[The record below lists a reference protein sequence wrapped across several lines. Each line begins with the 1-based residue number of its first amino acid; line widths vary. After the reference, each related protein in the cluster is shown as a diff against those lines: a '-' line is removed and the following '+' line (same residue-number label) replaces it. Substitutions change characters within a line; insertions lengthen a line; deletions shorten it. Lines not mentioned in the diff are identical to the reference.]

1 MKNYKK
7 LIKQVK
13 LASSMLMLL
22 LVGYS
27 CDDITEENPI
37 SEIGVSQFWLNN
49 DDANA
54 GVVAIYDALQG
65 TYRSS
70 HLQWGEFRADNFQ
83 AFSTSTSLT
92 NASYPLN
99 DVFGGDRSLRWNDLY
114 GAIYRAN
121 SAIENIPNISGA
133 NPNLLA
139 EALAIRA
146 KLYFDAV
153 RVWGDVPFITET
165 AIDITDAARPAT
177 NPMTIMDELIIPDM
191 IKAEGLFTVL
201 SREFRFSLASVY
213 CLQAEVYMWRKEFDK
228 AKIALDKLVNLGE
241 HSLVTT
247 TEAYFNL
254 FANDQGRLGKIQ
266 KGTELIMSIRY
277 DLIDTD
283 RSGIF
288 NFFHGGI
295 QEFAISEDADLKWRE
310 KFPIDSL
317 GWVNKYPNTPPVATR
332 TLNLVDAN
340 GAIRD
345 SIIPVYGDWRYY
357 MIREGGVD
365 LGPRPG
371 RAMFTKWGKDISYDR
386 SQDDTDV
393 NLYRYADM
401 LLMLAEAENQL
412 DNAISIARSLE
423 IVNQLRTA
431 RKLPPVNIFEFGG
444 TKELRES
451 FLLDER
457 RFELFGEGKRW
468 WDLRRTDKAIEI
480 LNPILLLKVGGVQI
494 TQNRLLFPIFN
505 DHLIENP
512 LLKQNL
518 GYE

>member
-1 MKNYKK
+1 MKNYNK

-13 LASSMLMLL
+13 LTSSMLILL

-27 CDDITEENPI
+27 CDNITEENPI
-37 SEIGVSQFWLNN
+37 SEIGTSQFWLNN
-49 DDANA
+49 SDANT
-54 GVVAIYDALQG
+54 GVVAIYDALQP

-70 HLQWGEFRADNFQ
+70 HLQWGEFRSDNFQ
-83 AFSTSTSLT
+83 AYSNSTSIN

-99 DVFGGDRSLRWNDLY
+99 NIFAGDGSMRWNDIY

-139 EALAIRA
+139 EALTIRA

-153 RVWGDVPFITET
+153 RVWGAVPFITET
-165 AIDITDAARPAT
+165 VINIEDAARPAT
-177 NPMTIMDELIIPDM
+177 DPMTIMNELIIPDM

-201 SREFRFSLASVY
+201 SREFRFSLSSLY
-213 CLQAEVYMWRKEFDK
+213 CLQAEVYMWREEFDK
-228 AKIALDKLVNLGE
+228 AKIVLDKLVNLGE
-241 HSLVTT
+241 YSLVTT
-247 TEAYFNL
+247 TEGYFNL
-254 FANDQGRLGKIQ
+254 FANDQGGLGKIQ
-266 KGTELIMSIRY
+266 IGPELIMSIRF
-277 DLIDTD
+277 DLIDAD

-288 NFFHGGI
+288 NFFNGGI
-295 QEFAISEDADLKWRE
+295 QQFAISEDADLKWRE
-310 KFPIDSL
+310 KFPTDSL
-317 GWVNKYPNTPPVATR
+317 EWVNKYPNTAPVATR
-332 TLNLVDAN
+332 TLNLVDDN

-345 SIIPVYGDWRYY
+345 SIIPVYGDWRYF
-357 MIREGGVD
+357 MVREGGVE
-365 LGPRPG
+365 LGPSDG
-371 RAMFTKWGKDISYDR
+371 RAMFTKWGKGISYDR
-386 SQDDTDV
+386 SQDDTDI

-423 IVNQLRTA
+423 IVNELRTA
-431 RKLPPVNIFEFGG
+431 RMLPPVNIFEFGG
-444 TKELRES
+444 TKELREH

-480 LNPILLLKVGGVQI
+480 LNPILLLKDGGVQI
-494 TQNRLLFPIFN
+494 TQDRLLFPIFN

-518 GYE
+518 GY

>member
-1 MKNYKK
+1 MKNYNK

-13 LASSMLMLL
+13 LTSSMLILL

-27 CDDITEENPI
+27 CDYVTEENPI
-37 SEIGVSQFWLNN
+37 SEIGTSQFWLNN
-49 DDANA
+49 SDANT
-54 GVVAIYDALQG
+54 GVVAIYDALQPA
-65 TYRSS
+65 YRSS
-70 HLQWGEFRADNFQ
+70 HLQWGEFRGDNFQ
-83 AFSTSTSLT
+83 AYSTSTSLT

-99 DVFGGDRSLRWNDLY
+99 DVFAGDGSLRWNDLY
-114 GAIYRAN
+114 NAIYRAN

-139 EALAIRA
+139 EALTIRA

-153 RVWGDVPFITET
+153 RVWGAVPFITET
-165 AIDITDAARPAT
+165 DINIENAARPAT
-177 NPMTIMDELIIPDM
+177 EPMTIINELILPDM
-191 IKAEGLFTVL
+191 IKAESLFTVL
-201 SREFRFSLASVY
+201 SREFRFSLSSVY

-228 AKIALDKLVNLGE
+228 AKIVLDKLVNLGE
-241 HSLVTT
+241 HRLVTT
-247 TEAYFNL
+247 TEGYFDL
-254 FANDQGRLGKIQ
+254 FANDQGGLGKIQ
-266 KGTELIMSIRY
+266 KGSELIMSIRY
-277 DLIDTD
+277 DIEDND

-288 NFFHGGI
+288 NFFNGGI
-295 QEFAISEDADLKWRE
+295 QEYAISEDAELKWRE
-310 KFPIDSL
+310 KFPTDSL
-317 GWVNKYPNTPPVATR
+317 EWVNKYPNTPPVATR

-357 MIREGGVD
+357 LVRERGVESTAVD
-365 LGPRPG
+365 G
-371 RAMFTKWGKDISYDR
+371 RAIFTKWGKGISYDR
-386 SQDDTDV
+386 SQDDTDI

-401 LLMLAEAENQL
+401 LLLLAEAENQL
-412 DNAISIARSLE
+412 DNATSIARSLE
-423 IVNQLRTA
+423 IINELRTA
-431 RKLPPVNIFEFGG
+431 RMLPPVNIFEFGG
-444 TKELRES
+444 TRALRET

-480 LNPILLLKVGGVQI
+480 LNPILMVKDGGVEI
-494 TQNRLLFPIFN
+494 TQDRLLFPIFN
-505 DHLIENP
+505 NHLIENP